1 LVTFSEGIDMSKNSK
16 WMLAAFASGALLVLG
31 QPGAF
36 AGDTSKPGPAKVE
49 KIEGSS
55 VARVTLT
62 EAAMARLGIETAPVR
77 EEAVAPRK
85 PLVSGIA
92 GLTIAA
98 NATAPSVAVTDAAQT
113 MPGSETR
120 KTIPYSAVIY
130 DLSGQ
135 AWAYVNTAPRTYVRQ
150 PITIDYSQGAQTVLK
165 DGPPAGTQVVSVGAA
180 ELFGAETGVK

>member
-1 LVTFSEGIDMSKNSK
+1 
-16 WMLAAFASGALLVLG
+16 
-31 QPGAF
+31 
-36 AGDTSKPGPAKVE
+36 
-49 KIEGSS
+49 
-55 VARVTLT
+55 VTLT

-85 PLVSGIA
+85 SLVNGIA

-98 NATAPSVAVTDAAQT
+98 NATAPSVTDAAQT

-120 KTIPYSAVIY
+120 KIIPYSAVIY

-165 DGPPAGTQVVSVGAA
+165 DGPSAGTEVVSVGAA